1 MNKGKIIFIFGGVAL
16 LGTVAYYLYKR
27 SKEKVVY
34 QVGNFEIIKTEE

>member
-1 MNKGKIIFIFGGVAL
+1 MKKGTIFIMFGGVAL

>member
-1 MNKGKIIFIFGGVAL
+1 LTTKLPFDANFNKIK
-16 LGTVAYYLYKR
+16 YLEK